1 MPTMTISLDGVA
13 LKDIVLTQPRT
24 TLGRRPY
31 NDIVV
36 DNLAV
41 SGEHAV
47 LVQQPQGLELID
59 LNSTNG
65 TYVNGKAIVSTLL
78 KPGDLI
84 DIGRYQIRVTLDP
97 VPDAD
102 PPPAP
107 ARTLASASTPAAPGS
122 AAVPAPAPTA
132 RVRVLSGPAAGKE
145 MTLTKVVTTLGKPG
159 VAVAAINQSTA
170 GYTFCRVDGSTAPL
184 LNGQA
189 VGQQAV
195 PLQHKDLI
203 SIAGTEMC
211 FLLEGAS

>member
-13 LKDIVLTQPRT
+13 LKDIALTQPRT

-47 LVQQPQGLELID
+47 FVQKPEGLELID

-65 TYVNGKAIVSTLL
+65 TYVNGRAVVSILL
-78 KPGDLI
+78 KPDDLI
-84 DIGRYQIRVTLDP
+84 EIGRYQIRVTLDST
-97 VPDAD
+97 
-102 PPPAP
+102 PATP
-107 ARTLASASTPAAPGS
+107 SPASASPESSAIATPAA
-122 AAVPAPAPTA
+122 AQTPAPTA
-132 RVRVLSGPAAGKE
+132 RIRVLSGPAAGKE

-159 VAVAAINQSTA
+159 VSVAAINQRTD
-170 GYTFCRVDGSTAPL
+170 GYTFCLVDGQTAPL
-184 LNGQA
+184 LNGKA
-189 VGQQAV
+189 VGTEAV
-195 PLQHKDLI
+195 PLKHKDLI

-211 FLLEGAS
+211 FLQEEEA